1 MQFMEQEDEYEEDSG
16 ENICE
21 RMCGALCSSICGVV
35 MIICCVVLVF
45 WNENNLVIHEATVLE
60 IEDAKVYQSCVP
72 DPTATGKLV
81 LVACDVYTPDIASS
95 LPDPLTPFLD
105 HFSGASVSWSMQIYQ
120 WVQTSSEDCH
130 KTNNGGQS
138 CRTTYSYNA
147 QWTSSPTD
155 SNSFHRSSGH
165 DNRGTRFPTNL
176 QPTGQVNAPA
186 STVVLS
192 QSGTPDKGF
201 VVNPDL
207 VTTLPSIDLGD
218 KLKAPAAPAANNH
231 NSNWQGGGS
240 LTPAMLHVYQNG
252 LQTSTGAPSIGDLR
266 IQLTGQ
272 TAQEAT
278 ACAVQLGISGASS
291 QYTFGPLPPQSFGWF
306 GKKTKPLQRLQTG
319 KVSQEEFM
327 KQFYAEGQTMAW
339 LIRIGSLAL
348 MTMAFWMV
356 LSPLSVA
363 ADGLMFL
370 NYCTCGLGSVL
381 DSAAQCL
388 IGTAA
393 FFLALML
400 TAITIAL
407 AWFAAR
413 PALALGLVAGAL
425 AIHLIFVLTQGG
437 GRACGCESD
446 SDSDD
451 DDQPSARQ
459 GMIPRM

>member
-1 MQFMEQEDEYEEDSG
+1 MEFMEQEDDYEDSG
-16 ENICE
+16 ENIFE
-21 RMCGALCSSICGVV
+21 RMCGALCSSICGVI
-35 MIICCVVLVF
+35 MILLCVGLVF

-72 DPTATGKLV
+72 DPTATGQLV
-81 LVACDVYTPDIASS
+81 LVACDVYTPEIANQ
-95 LPDPLTPFLD
+95 LPETLRPFLD
-105 HFSGASVSWSMQIYQ
+105 SFSGASVSWSMQIYQ
-120 WVQTSSEDCH
+120 WVESQTEDCH
-130 KTNNGGQS
+130 KTNNGGTS
-138 CRTTYSYNA
+138 CRTRYSYNA

-155 SNSFHRSSGH
+155 SDTFQHTGGH

-176 QPTGQVNAPA
+176 QPTGQVDAPA

-192 QSGTPDKGF
+192 QHGTPDNGF

-207 VTTLPSIDLGD
+207 VATLPVVDLGP
-218 KLKAPAAPAANNH
+218 KLKSTAPAGNNH
-231 NSNWQGGGS
+231 NSNWQGGGA
-240 LTPAMLHVYQNG
+240 LTPEMLHVYNNG
-252 LQTSTGAPSIGDLR
+252 LQTSTGSPSIGDVR
-266 IQLTGQ
+266 IELYGQ
-272 TAQEAT
+272 TADEAT
-278 ACAVQLGISGASS
+278 ACAVQLGISDASS
-291 QYTFGPLPPQSFGWF
+291 DYTFGPLPPQSFGWF
-306 GKKTKPLQRLQTG
+306 GKETKPLQRLQPG
-319 KVSQEEFM
+319 KVSQDEFM

-339 LIRIGSLAL
+339 LIRILALAL

-356 LSPLSVA
+356 LSPLSVL

-388 IGTAA
+388 IATAA

-400 TAITIAL
+400 TAITIAF

-413 PALALGLVAGAL
+413 PALALGLVAGAI
-425 AIHLIFVLTQGG
+425 AIHLIFVLAQGG
-437 GRACGCESD
+437 GKACGCESD
-446 SDSDD
+446 SDSD